1 MPASSHRGDGRFSKF
16 CRQSWPPTLRAQP
29 GTTYTPAYPR
39 RQSLGRSDTPS
50 KTPVNR
56 WPSSPMSMSSELERG
71 ANSSRIEVVEGV
83 RYLTLTVP
91 FNPAP
96 AAGKAHLPNARP
108 PTVEREE
115 KTAGQVYS
123 QRGSPSTLPRR
134 RAHGSAATS
143 VLMPTPAWRPGA
155 S

>member
-1 MPASSHRGDGRFSKF
+1 
-16 CRQSWPPTLRAQP
+16 
-29 GTTYTPAYPR
+29 
-39 RQSLGRSDTPS
+39 
-50 KTPVNR
+50 
-56 WPSSPMSMSSELERG
+56 MSMSSELERG

-115 KTAGQVYS
+115 KAAGQELAAG
-123 QRGSPSTLPRR
+123 QPSTLPRR

>member
-1 MPASSHRGDGRFSKF
+1 M
-16 CRQSWPPTLRAQP
+16 C
-29 GTTYTPAYPR
+29 
-39 RQSLGRSDTPS
+39 
-50 KTPVNR
+50 
-56 WPSSPMSMSSELERG
+56 MSSELERG
-71 ANSSRIEVVEGV
+71 TNSSRIEVVEGV

-115 KTAGQVYS
+115 KTAGQELAAG
-123 QRGSPSTLPRR
+123 QPSTLPRR

-143 VLMPTPAWRPGA
+143 VLDAHAGMAPWGVIVLPVSIARGIPPRA
-155 S
+155 R